1 MKKIEKSV
9 SELINERN
17 SMIAKREAIN
27 ISMSAI
33 TDKAQAEKRELSAEE
48 NVEYQR
54 LQADFNAV
62 SREIVMNEST
72 VNLLKQMPSENMT
85 QEAMLREV
93 LSDALKR
100 GGKSEYVIS
109 QREWVDGVD
118 SATLSEGGMI
128 PLTIKDILPPLE
140 QGLIYDKVGIPI
152 ETGVVGDIQWPVLGA
167 VEATVKGEKESLA
180 DTGIDM
186 SKVVAKKV
194 RVGITIP
201 VSGSAITSTSTNLL
215 GLIQSQAGKGIVR
228 LLNRVIFS
236 HQNFTSDFHGPF
248 AGAKA
253 QVSFAGAVP
262 TYKELLQM
270 KGKVMSEGVEPVGFC
285 FVMSENMKSILEA
298 TPIDAGSGRMIVENG
313 AINGYPVFTTE
324 FINYGS
330 NKQKAE
336 DVEYIGAGC
345 WGYLPVNQ
353 YDELRVIV
361 DPYTRAK
368 EDIVQIT
375 INGDWSITTLRIEA
389 FALGKTK
396 SA

>member
-1 MKKIEKSV
+1 MKKFEKSV
-9 SELINERN
+9 AELIGERN
-17 SMIAKREAIN
+17 TMFAKREQIN
-27 ISMSAI
+27 IRMNEIS
-33 TDKAQAEKRELSAEE
+33 DKVQAENRPMTEEEQREYNTLQSDFAKLGRELSL
-48 NVEYQR
+48 N
-54 LQADFNAV
+54 ADMV
-62 SREIVMNEST
+62 SS
-72 VNLLKQMPSENMT
+72 LKNSSSEVKT
-85 QEAMLREV
+85 QEALLREV
-93 LSDALKR
+93 LAEAAKK
-100 GGKSEYVIS
+100 GGKSEYVITA
-109 QREWVDGVD
+109 REWTNGIDMAKV
-118 SATLSEGGMI
+118 AEGGMI

-140 QGLIYDKVGIPI
+140 QGLIHDKVGIPI
-152 ETGVVGDIQWPVLGA
+152 ETGVMGDIQWPVLGA

-253 QVSFAGAVP
+253 QISFAGAVP

-270 KGKVMSEGVEPVGFC
+270 KGKVMGTGVEPVGFC

-375 INGDWSITTLRIEA
+375 INGEWSITTLRNQA
-389 FALGKTK
+389 FALGVTK
-396 SA
+396 A